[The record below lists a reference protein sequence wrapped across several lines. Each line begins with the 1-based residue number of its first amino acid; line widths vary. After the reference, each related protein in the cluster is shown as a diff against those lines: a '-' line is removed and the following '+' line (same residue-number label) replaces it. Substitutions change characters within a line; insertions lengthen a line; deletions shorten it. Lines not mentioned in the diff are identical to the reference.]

1 MMLDEHATHAQSHS
15 SGTQVEN
22 FLPRNVS
29 IVSVE
34 ETFHVIFD
42 GILFL
47 AGSGRRT
54 VFKNNLPSDEGALQL
69 QSSFSAA
76 AHL

>member
-1 MMLDEHATHAQSHS
+1 MLDEHATHAQSHP

-22 FLPRNVS
+22 FFAGNVS

-34 ETFHVIFD
+34 ENFHVIFD

-47 AGSGRRT
+47 AGAWST
-54 VFKNNLPSDEGALQL
+54 DCFQE
-69 QSSFSAA
+69 QSPERSRHAATTIIFSAA